1 MLVSVAMVRDKGDSV
16 FEGIE
21 KPFFVKEK
29 CLEVTIRVE
38 RVFGN
43 VKLVTSEGSNRK
55 KTADFMAVH
64 VTQIKMV

>member
-29 CLEVTIRVE
+29 CLEVTIRAE

-43 VKLVTSEGSNRK
+43 VKLVTSEGSKK
-55 KTADFMAVH
+55 KTANFMAVH
-64 VTQIKMV
+64 VTELKMV